1 MVEPGS
7 VLGGKYRVGRVIGS
21 GGMGVIVEAEHLQLG
36 TLVAIKV
43 LRANYTE
50 KPEVGER
57 FLREARAAAQLR
69 NEHICRVHD
78 YGTLDDGAPFMVMEL
93 LEGRDL
99 GTLVDQEG
107 PLAVELVAHY
117 VLQTCSGIAEPH
129 ARGMIHR
136 DLKPANL
143 FLERKPDGS
152 PSIKILDFGIAKFET
167 VDFKLTETT
176 SVVGSP
182 SYMAP
187 EQLRSS
193 KGVDTRTDIWAL
205 GVVMYELLTEKQPFT
220 GESMTDLA
228 LNITGEQPAPLP
240 DSIYPDLAS
249 VVMRCIEKDP
259 AKRFQDVAALAEALT
274 PYARLDASTLASSAA
289 RMLDKPNAA
298 MKVVDELLANQTMHT
313 KHTTLHGATGAL
325 IGRRALPRA
334 TIGVLALAGALAVVV
349 VEMLMWPHHSE
360 PARTD
365 EPIRPIPAVAPPAD
379 AVIPLAVHVD
389 AAPPTVEIDADIPA
403 DAALPPPDAPPAP
416 TKHVHHHGNQ
426 GTPTTRPPPD
436 LGRSRY

>member
-1 MVEPGS
+1 MPVVEPGS

-21 GGMGVIVEAEHLQLG
+21 GGMGIIVEATHLQLG
-36 TLVAIKV
+36 TLVAVKV
-43 LRANYTE
+43 LRANALE
-50 KPEVGER
+50 KPEIAER
-57 FLREARAAAQLR
+57 FAREARAAAQLR

-78 YGTLDDGAPFMVMEL
+78 YGTLDDGAPVWVMEL

-107 PLAVELVAHY
+107 PLPVELVAHY

-220 GESMTDLA
+220 GDSMTELA
-228 LNITGEQPAPLP
+228 LNISGEPPAPLP
-240 DSIYPDLAS
+240 ATIDPEFAAI
-249 VVMRCIEKDP
+249 VMKCLEKDP
-259 AKRFQDVAALAEALT
+259 AHRYQDVAALADALT
-274 PYARLDASTLASSAA
+274 PFARLDADELASSAA
-289 RMLDKPNAA
+289 RMLDKPRDA
-298 MKVVDELLANQTMHT
+298 MKVVDELLANQTHHT
-313 KHTTLHGATGAL
+313 KQPALPGVTGAR
-325 IGRRALPRA
+325 IGRRAMPRA
-334 TIGVLALAGALAVVV
+334 TIAIVIGAVVLAIAVVAFV
-349 VEMLMWPHHSE
+349 MWPSHEE
-360 PARTD
+360 PH
-365 EPIRPIPAVAPPAD
+365 PAIVPAAD
-379 AVIPLAVHVD
+379 AARALPI
-389 AAPPTVEIDADIPA
+389 AAPPT
-403 DAALPPPDAPPAP
+403 DAARPDAAIPDASPPDAEPPDASPPDAAP
-416 TKHVHHHGNQ
+416 LPKHPGRHHSGSTSH
-426 GTPTTRPPPD
+426 PPD
-436 LGRSRY
+436 LGRSRF